1 MAAINPGPIQQKPTQ
16 AQQDATTTQA
26 AAGGVYKVGDNG
38 QAPKGLKA
46 GDQVVTGGGTY
57 TINSVNADGTYSSS
71 LTNRDQTTGNYAG
84 SYSAAPGATAPA
96 TTSGGY
102 NPNVDY
108 QALINQAAAAG
119 DNGAAAFYESL
130 RNQKI
135 AAEGLNVPQT
145 STYSQWL
152 GQISAARQAQLAN
165 GYVERSIADRLAD
178 TPLQQIRAQEFTNQ
192 WADAAKQQAQN
203 QIDYGV
209 QKAVT
214 DLERARDDAAP
225 QFQQQRN
232 QTEIDAA
239 RARDNSALYSE
250 ARGDRGGIGKAQY
263 DAIQAAALKNH
274 QTINTA
280 QVKLATDTA
289 RQIADLRAQG
299 EFDKA
304 DALLKIAQQ
313 QLQQMI
319 SLEQWGASYTM
330 SAVEL
335 EENLRRAEQNYQIQK
350 AQLTGVFEG
359 NPTFSATQYQEGK
372 ASDVAKMLLSAGIV
386 PSESQL
392 AAMGMTADQA
402 RQLAQIYAM
411 QRSFSSGG
419 SGGGRGSGGR
429 GGRGGG
435 GGDGSDSTGSTG
447 NYAPTGAG
455 KNTAPNSAAYRL
467 TGGKT
472 DTSNLSEYQT
482 LASAEKYWSSLDQL
496 ANSGMS
502 TANMLATVKGWE
514 AQGKIDQRTAA
525 EMITSYNLNR
535 TSGSGTKQNGS
546 RDKLTD
552 GRNKK

>member
-71 LTNRDQTTGNYAG
+71 LTNRDQTTGNYTG

-250 ARGDRGGIGKAQY
+250 VRGDKGGIGKAQY

-386 PSESQL
+386 PSDSQL

-402 RQLAQIYAM
+402 RQLAQIYAA
-411 QRSFSSGG
+411 QSFSSGG
-419 SGGGRGSGGR
+419 SGGGRGRGSGG
-429 GGRGGG
+429 GGGGG
-435 GGDGSDSTGSTG
+435 GGDGAGDGAVPTAYT
-447 NYAPTGAG
+447 PTGAG
-455 KNTAPNSAAYRL
+455 KNTAQDSAAYRL